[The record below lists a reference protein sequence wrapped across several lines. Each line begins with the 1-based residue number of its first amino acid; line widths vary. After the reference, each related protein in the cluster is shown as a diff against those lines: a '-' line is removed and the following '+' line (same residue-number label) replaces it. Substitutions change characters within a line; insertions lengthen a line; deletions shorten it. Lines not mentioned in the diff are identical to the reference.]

1 MADQRPHLLTKII
14 ATVGPACLDVAKL
27 ARMIEEGVRVFRIN
41 FSHGSFEGFE
51 QARSLVRQASE
62 YTGVDAA
69 ILGDLCG
76 PKIRVGK
83 VRDGGINCAAGDIIE
98 FQKPEIVAGSEGLDE
113 PPRAD
118 GSDAQRIRLSTT
130 FPPII
135 DDVRAGHRLLIN
147 DGHIRALVTEK
158 TGDGDDA
165 ILHARVTHGGLI
177 TSAKGI
183 NLPDSDLTTPS
194 ITDYDWK
201 SAAWAVEND
210 LDFIALSFVRKAEDV
225 RELREF
231 LKQQSKAHDL
241 EKTPP
246 IIAKI
251 EMPQALAQ
259 IERIVDAA
267 DGIMVAR
274 GDLGVEMDLAEVPGI
289 QKRLVRQAHDYGKPC
304 IVATQ
309 MLESVIE
316 NATPTR
322 AEVSDV
328 ANAILDGADAVMLSG
343 ETAVGAHPIV
353 AVNLMARIAA
363 KTEDYRREMLGQSN
377 FARETPK
384 HMHETRYRTAA
395 LANGVA
401 VVTRDLHAKMIV
413 IWSQGGGGARYLSQH
428 RPTVPIIAFTSD
440 HRAARRM
447 GLMYAVQPVVRT
459 PPQYIEQFV
468 AEADEYLRSR
478 QWGGE
483 GDPVVFV
490 VGSPIG
496 TEGVTNKLRIHYLGD
511 ICRVEW

>member
-1 MADQRPHLLTKII
+1 MAEEPPHLLTKII
-14 ATVGPACLDVAKL
+14 ATVGPACLDVEKL
-27 ARMIEEGVRVFRIN
+27 SRMIEEGVRVFRIN

-51 QARSLVRQASE
+51 EARALIRQASD
-62 YTGVDAA
+62 YTGIDAA

-83 VRDGGINCAAGDIIE
+83 VRDGGIDCAAGDILE
-98 FQKPEIVAGSEGLDE
+98 FQKADIVAGTEGH
-113 PPRAD
+113 PD
-118 GSDAQRIRLSTT
+118 GSGNTPIRLSTT

-135 DDVRAGHRLLIN
+135 DDVQPGHRLLIN
-147 DGHIRALVTEK
+147 DGHIRALVTGK
-158 TGDGDDA
+158 AGSGDDA
-165 ILHARVTHGGLI
+165 VLQANVTHGGLI
-177 TSAKGI
+177 TSGKGI

-194 ITDYDWK
+194 ITEHDWNCARW
-201 SAAWAVEND
+201 AAEHD
-210 LDFIALSFVRKAEDV
+210 LDFIALSFVRKAPDV
-225 RELREF
+225 RELRAF
-231 LKQQSKAHDL
+231 LKKQCKQHGRA
-241 EKTPP
+241 KTPP

-251 EMPQALAQ
+251 EMPQALKQ
-259 IERIVDAA
+259 IEQIVEAA

-304 IVATQ
+304 VVATQ

-316 NATPTR
+316 HATPTR

-363 KTEDYRREMLGQSN
+363 KTEAYRREMLGTSN
-377 FARETPK
+377 FARSTPK
-384 HMHETRYRTAA
+384 HAQETRYRTAA

-401 VVTRDLHAKMIV
+401 VVTRDLQAKCIA

-459 PPQYIEQFV
+459 PPHDIEQFI
-468 AEADEYLRSR
+468 AEADEYLRTR
-478 QWGGE
+478 QWGNE

-490 VGSPIG
+490 VGAPIG
-496 TEGVTNKLRIHYLGD
+496 IEGVTNKLRIHYLGEV
-511 ICRVEW
+511 CRVEW